1 MIKTLIKGNRYNGR
15 YVAMRDFDDS
25 RVIGYGDTAQEAFK
39 KAVKKG
45 YNNPVVVFV
54 PLKGMA
60 QIY

>member
-1 MIKTLIKGNRYNGR
+1 MVKTLIKGNRYSGR
-15 YVAMRDFDDS
+15 YVSMRDFNDS
-25 RVIGYGDTAQEAFK
+25 KVIGYGNTPQQAFE